1 MLVPGRQPAAAAALD
16 PVLTTPDVPSPMA
29 MALIDRDPNWFLPG
43 IGEFP
48 VDRATLLS
56 PDDEF
61 AEAVMLGAN
70 EELLNEFLWR
80 EFPTDRRGTPIRRF
94 WPRPGA
100 EPDIGPIHQWTGELG
115 SHMVIDGEATTVILI
130 RAELFRRYPAT
141 VVLAAPAEPDPA
153 NPGKLRPVGT
163 LPSWLP
169 PLFTVPIDGSTR
181 AVAFAVRPEQV
192 TVSPEV
198 APGWFFVLVEPPTSI
213 RFGFDAGAEDAEPP
227 PPPPPPPRTWNDLT
241 WDGVL
246 DDRGMASARDSVTA
260 SEEPAGAPVW
270 GGPAACAADV
280 ARIALQRPVRVRAAR
295 FADGRLSPMA
305 TTAELRRG
313 VLRAES
319 ELDRDERALRGM
331 QDLAAAIQAELA
343 RMTESERQQ
352 LTGRYYADQLDQLI
366 NPNFGRFLALT
377 TARDSVRGGAR
388 TRRVR
393 SSPRPSPQSHR
404 SGRAATRRQPSSF
417 RCASRCVT
425 SPAPLVPSWRSGSS
439 PTTSPFTPSSPS

>member
-1 MLVPGRQPAAAAALD
+1 MLGAVANPDVFASGAVTAAGQLSAATLREAVLTAVGRDRLGQAALPVGATAAQPPSVELSADGLRIEPAQAEALIRASTLAPEAIRRRLQSTVLVPGRQPAAAAALD

-48 VDRATLLS
+48 VDRATLLT

-213 RFGFDAGAEDAEPP
+213 RFGFDAGAEDEE

-280 ARIALQRPVRVRAAR
+280 ARIALQRPVRV
-295 FADGRLSPMA
+295 
-305 TTAELRRG
+305 
-313 VLRAES
+313 
-319 ELDRDERALRGM
+319 AL
-331 QDLAAAIQAELA
+331 
-343 RMTESERQQ
+343 
-352 LTGRYYADQLDQLI
+352 
-366 NPNFGRFLALT
+366 
-377 TARDSVRGGAR
+377 
-388 TRRVR
+388 
-393 SSPRPSPQSHR
+393 H
-404 SGRAATRRQPSSF
+404 
-417 RCASRCVT
+417 ASRMV
-425 SPAPLVPSWRSGSS
+425 G
-439 PTTSPFTPSSPS
+439 